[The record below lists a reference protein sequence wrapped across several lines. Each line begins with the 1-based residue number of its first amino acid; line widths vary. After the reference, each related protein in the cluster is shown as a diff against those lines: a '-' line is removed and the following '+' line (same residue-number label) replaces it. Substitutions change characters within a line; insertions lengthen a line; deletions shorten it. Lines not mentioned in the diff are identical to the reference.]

1 MVIYLIV
8 YLILI
13 YGWETSQSSSS
24 DSMGLN
30 FWCRNVLLTTNKL
43 LCLFLSLV
51 TLNIYVRFDSH
62 AVGSSQSWLILRFWK
77 SIGDLPEVTGASN
90 G

>member
-30 FWCRNVLLTTNKL
+30 FWCRNVLLMTNKL

-51 TLNIYVRFDSH
+51 TLNIYV
-62 AVGSSQSWLILRFWK
+62 
-77 SIGDLPEVTGASN
+77 
-90 G
+90 